1 MTKTVGLAFWIVLA
15 LTLAAQSAQPFWLVL
30 RVGVP
35 VYVGDGNDDAHAA
48 VCRSIQAYDDWAEGG
63 PLTACRR
70 VPMGT
75 AAHVLDISI
84 NQGLSRGTGLTQRIV
99 LIRADN
105 ETWRGYTA
113 ALSIMPRVPVGAV
126 LTVFNINPNSHG
138 ETVLTLNGQLD
149 ATPTSKHGQTL
160 RDGTKVMVERF
171 DPTTPNDN
179 VFVRVLS
186 GPQTGQKGWM
196 LYDNYG
202 FSWQ

>member
-1 MTKTVGLAFWIVLA
+1 MTTKTFGIALWILLAFTA
-15 LTLAAQSAQPFWLVL
+15 AAQPAQPSWLVL

-35 VYVGDGNDDAHAA
+35 VYVGDGEDETHAA

-63 PLTACRR
+63 PLTACRT

-84 NQGLSRGTGLTQRIV
+84 NQELSRGAITVRIV
-99 LIRADN
+99 LIRADSG
-105 ETWRGYTA
+105 TWRGYTA

-126 LTVFNINPNSHG
+126 FTVYNINPNAHDD
-138 ETVLTLNGQLD
+138 TVLTLDGELD

-160 RDGTKVMVERF
+160 PNGTRVMVERF

-202 FSWQ
+202 LSWQ